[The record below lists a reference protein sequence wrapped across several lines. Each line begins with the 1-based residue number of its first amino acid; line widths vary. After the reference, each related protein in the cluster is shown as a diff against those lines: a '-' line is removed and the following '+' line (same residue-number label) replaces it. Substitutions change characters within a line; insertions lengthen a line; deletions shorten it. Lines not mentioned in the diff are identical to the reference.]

1 MKHKI
6 SLIVPSQSDNF
17 YINEFLINICLWTLI
32 PSEIIVI
39 NTSNTKYQI
48 NKIVKKI
55 FKKKKIKLFIL
66 NKKNLFPGAAR
77 NAGILKSK
85 FDYLV
90 FLDMNTLPYKKNW
103 LKSWVKK

>member
-32 PSEIIVI
+32 PSEIIII

-48 NKIVKKI
+48 NKVVKEI
-55 FKKKKIKLFIL
+55 LKKEKIKLFIL
-66 NKKNLFPGAAR
+66 NKKNLYPGAAR

-85 FDYLV
+85 SDI
-90 FLDMNTLPYKKNW
+90 M
-103 LKSWVKK
+103 